1 MATLQNLSAVYA
13 ALHAPN
19 TWDDQRPEDEALQP
33 TVNEIEDDLDGE
45 QEAYQ
50 GGNEDDSAD
59 LPPQS
64 DDEAEE
70 EDEEQPAKVDMQAM
84 RAVIAENSK
93 GVIESTDA
101 SYKRLMRQCDEFM
114 RQKGFIE
121 QAGTFFTA
129 TPPEDAP
136 MLIIAWIMHHCDDV
150 NLDGTMKPST
160 VQRDSYSHAQKMR
173 ATATYAFGRV
183 AGLGSLP
190 WQRSEVSRRMV
201 GNPSVSESVS
211 RYMVSLRKKK
221 VRAGEVATSAR
232 AITPEILEQLY
243 HHNNQ
248 PGVGD
253 IKPVVRTKRANKNR
267 NDWGGGRM
275 RRLLQAVYVISYLCL
290 LRFDEALKI
299 QIHDIRLLND
309 HSFELTLPF
318 RKTSQYG
325 DCSKITDQ
333 YLFPNITMRDQISDS
348 KTPMKSDRFLEL
360 FRNNLL
366 DIGRDPYPYGTH
378 SFRRGGCQYFAT
390 HRRWSLRK
398 ICEWGGWSMD
408 FSHLT
413 IVKYLIG
420 WNDDPT
426 QLREDFLNPNIKMS
440 RKCHVCGRSCDCW
453 Q

>member
-1 MATLQNLSAVYA
+1 MATLQNLSGVYA
-13 ALHAPN
+13 ALRAPDP
-19 TWDDQRPEDEALQP
+19 WDKQRPEDEALQP
-33 TVNEIEDDLDGE
+33 SLNEIEDDLDGE
-45 QEAYQ
+45 QEAYTE
-50 GGNEDDSAD
+50 GNEDDSAD
-59 LPPQS
+59 LPPES
-64 DDEAEE
+64 DDEAGG
-70 EDEEQPAKVDMQAM
+70 EDEE
-84 RAVIAENSK
+84 E
-93 GVIESTDA
+93 EH
-101 SYKRLMRQCDEFM
+101 LMRQCDEFM
-114 RQKGFIE
+114 TQKGFIE
-121 QAGTFFTA
+121 QGNTFFTA
-129 TPPEDAP
+129 TPPKDAP
-136 MLIIAWIMHHCDDV
+136 LLIIAWIMHHCDDV
-150 NLDGTMKPST
+150 NLDGTAKPLT

-190 WQRSEVSRRMV
+190 WQRSELSGRMV

-211 RYMVSLRKKK
+211 RYMVTLRKKK

-253 IKPVVRTKRANKNR
+253 IKPIVRTKRANKNR

-299 QIHDIRLLND
+299 QIHDIRRLNE
-309 HSFELTLPF
+309 HSYELTLPF

-325 DCSKITDQ
+325 DIKPFVLHEMPEQDAHLCPVRALSSWLHCSQITDQ
-333 YLFPNITMRDQISDS
+333 YLFPNVTMRDQISDS

-390 HRRWSLRK
+390 YRRWSLRK

-426 QLREDFLNPNIKMS
+426 QLREDFLNPNLQMS